1 MAIANTLPSA
11 MLSMARLAA
20 GMIRFWIDGHT
31 PSSAY
36 QGMVRLF
43 CLTGG
48 ISNDA
53 LSRLVSLLYPPYR
66 LNDASGVFGDLRR
79 EEVARINR
87 QLNENGYYVFERR
100 LPPELCDRLLQFAL
114 TNRCSQRG
122 MSEAE
127 RPAETREV
135 ERYPRECPQGVRYD
149 FNAEDVVNNPDVQ
162 LLMADLSILAVAQ
175 SYLRCK
181 PVIDV
186 MSMWWHT
193 AYSKVPDKEAAQF
206 WHFDMD
212 RIKWLKFFICLTD
225 VGPEN
230 GPHSFVEGSHR
241 TGGIPDSLRRKGY
254 VRLTDDEVE
263 ACYPRGRLI
272 EFTAPRGTIIAE
284 DTRGLHKGKLV
295 QQGDR
300 LLLQL
305 QFSNSLFGGY
315 YPPSRFSCVTN
326 PALQSMLRQYPRL
339 YTNYIN

>member
-1 MAIANTLPSA
+1 MAIANTLPST
-11 MLSMARLAA
+11 MLSMVRLAA
-20 GMIRFWIDGHT
+20 GMVRFWVDGRT
-31 PSSAY
+31 PNSAY

-48 ISNDA
+48 TSNDA

-66 LNDASGVFGDLRR
+66 LNDTSGVLGSLHG
-79 EEVARINR
+79 EEVGRINR
-87 QLNENGYYVFERR
+87 QLDQNGYYVFER
-100 LPPELCDRLLQFAL
+100 LLAPALCDRLLQFAL
-114 TNRCSQRG
+114 TTRCSQRG
-122 MSEAE
+122 MSGAA

-149 FNAEDVVNNPDVQ
+149 FSAVDVINNHDVQ
-162 LLMADLSILAVAQ
+162 LLMADKSILAVAQ

-181 PVIDV
+181 PIIDV

-212 RIKWLKFFICLTD
+212 RIRWIKFFVYLTD
-225 VGPEN
+225 VSQDN
-230 GPHSFVEGSHR
+230 GPHCFVAGSHR
-241 TGGIPDSLRRKGY
+241 TGGIPDSLRLQGY
-254 VRLTDDEVE
+254 VRLMDDEVE
-263 ACYPRGRLI
+263 ACFPRERFI

-284 DTRGLHKGKLV
+284 DTRGLHKGKLI

-300 LLLQL
+300 LVLQL

-315 YPPSRFSCVTN
+315 YPPSRFSRMR
-326 PALQSMLRQYPRL
+326 PELAKMAQRYPRVFFS
-339 YTNYIN
+339 YAG